1 MTKVLIVDDEPFVI
15 RMLRDKLQ
23 NAGISVV
30 SAANGKEAVGLA
42 MSERP
47 NLIIMDWM
55 MPEMNGIDA
64 CKTIRT
70 NPEHAGTPIIMLTAK
85 GQELDEKNGRDA
97 GATYYI
103 TKPFSPRRIL
113 RLVEECTQPS
123 GGGRA

>member
-1 MTKVLIVDDEPFVI
+1 
-15 RMLRDKLQ
+15 MLRDKLQ

-30 SAANGKEAVGLA
+30 SAVNGKEAVGLA
-42 MSERP
+42 MTERP

-85 GQELDEKNGRDA
+85 GQELDEKKGRDA

>member
-30 SAANGKEAVGLA
+30 SAVNGKEAVGLA
-42 MSERP
+42 MTERP

-70 NPEHAGTPIIMLTAK
+70 NPEHAGTPIIMLTARTD
-85 GQELDEKNGRDA
+85 QTESRALEM
-97 GATYYI
+97 GAHDYL
-103 TKPFSPRRIL
+103 TKPVRLTALSARVKAALRR
-113 RLVEECTQPS
+113 V
-123 GGGRA
+123 RA